1 MKVTTIVKVVIWFF
15 LYLIIFN
22 TSLAMISAPNTIEVI
37 FGLLLFITAIIV
49 TFKTE
54 CLTTIKFGK
63 YDRKTDD

>member
-1 MKVTTIVKVVIWFF
+1 M
-15 LYLIIFN
+15 
-22 TSLAMISAPNTIEVI
+22 SLAMISAPNTIEVI
-37 FGLLLFITAIIV
+37 FGLLLFIAAIIV

>member
-37 FGLLLFITAIIV
+37 FGLLLFIAAIIV
-49 TFKTE
+49 TFKPTGVVKKIMDFLKKE
-54 CLTTIKFGK
+54 I
-63 YDRKTDD
+63 